1 MKNKNEVLGT
11 VNLSHSGVNLVV
23 TNEGGA
29 FDYCEMRTGQLFALT
44 TIIYGEGFET
54 FKLHNEDIQGNVL
67 WLIHELAAEV
77 NKLLPIVCLEAE
89 KHAVANFKKNKGAQ
103 HE

>member
-1 MKNKNEVLGT
+1 MKNKNEILGT
-11 VNLSHSGVNLVV
+11 VNMSHSGVNLVV

-29 FDYCEMRTGQLFALT
+29 FDYCEMRTAQLAALT
-44 TIIYGEGFET
+44 TIIYGESN
-54 FKLHNEDIQGNVL
+54 FKQHNENTQDNIL
-67 WLIHELAAEV
+67 WLIHELASEV

-89 KHAVANFKKNKGAQ
+89 KHAVTNYKKKQGAQ